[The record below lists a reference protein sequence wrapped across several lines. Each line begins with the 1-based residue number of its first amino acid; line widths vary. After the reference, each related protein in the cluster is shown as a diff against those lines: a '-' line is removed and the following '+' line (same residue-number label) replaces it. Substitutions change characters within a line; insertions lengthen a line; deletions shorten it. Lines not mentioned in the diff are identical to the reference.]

1 MGKLN
6 KKALIFSLLLTVIC
20 GVLLYGSFRNQQ
32 VPSEERPKMTIPV
45 SVREIK
51 VGEQVV
57 TADIRMQEISVDSL
71 PEGILSDSAAIEGL
85 YAKDVILPGEPFR
98 EQRLVKKEELSLA
111 YNLPDGY
118 RAVSL
123 FINESNL
130 LSMQVMTGDF
140 VDVIASWTMP
150 TMEGSDVQLTQ
161 TVLQNIEILALG
173 PNRTLDEKAGLPN
186 IGVNSVE
193 DMPRTATFAVTPEE
207 AEMLVYNAQFSTFT
221 LALRG
226 TDDKEVIKTDGAVVT
241 DMIPERFQSIAV
253 MPGDKPAEGGGSSGS
268 TGASGTDGTTPAAG
282 TTAP

>member
-20 GVLLYGSFRNQQ
+20 GALLYGSFRNQQ
-32 VPSEERPKMTIPV
+32 VPAEERPKTSIPV
-45 SVREIK
+45 SVREIQI
-51 VGEQVV
+51 GELVV
-57 TADIRMQEISVDSL
+57 AADIRMEEISSDSL
-71 PEGILSDSAAIEGL
+71 PEAILTDSAAIEGM
-85 YAKDVILPGEPFR
+85 YAKGVILPGEPFR

-140 VDVIASWTMP
+140 VDVIASWSMP
-150 TMEGSDVQLTQ
+150 TKEGAEVQLTQ

-173 PNRTLDEKAGLPN
+173 PNRTLGEKAGLPN
-186 IGVNSVE
+186 IGANSVE

-207 AEMLVYNAQFSTFT
+207 AEMLVFNAQFSSFT

-226 TDDKEVIKTDGAVVT
+226 TDDKEITKTDGAVVT

-253 MPGDKPAEGGGSSGS
+253 MPGDKAAESGGTTDG
-268 TGASGTDGTTPAAG
+268 SGTAGTTPTTG

>member
-20 GVLLYGSFRNQQ
+20 GALLYGSFRNQQ
-32 VPSEERPKMTIPV
+32 VPVEERPKTSIPV
-45 SVREIK
+45 SVREIRI
-51 VGEQVV
+51 GEQVV
-57 TADIRMQEISVDSL
+57 AADISMLEISSDSL
-71 PEGILSDSAAIEGL
+71 PEGILTENTAIEGL
-85 YAKDVILPGEPFR
+85 YAKEVILPGEPFR

-140 VDVIASWTMP
+140 VDVIASWSMP
-150 TMEGSDVQLTQ
+150 TKKGAEVQLTQ
-161 TVLQNIEILALG
+161 TVLQNIEVLALG
-173 PNRTLDEKAGLPN
+173 PNRVLGANAGLPN
-186 IGVNSVE
+186 RGAYSIE
-193 DMPRTATFAVTPEE
+193 DMPRTVTFAVTPEE
-207 AEMLVYNAQFSTFT
+207 AEMLVFNAQYSSFT

-226 TDDKEVIKTDGAVVT
+226 TDDKEVTKTDGAVVT

-253 MPGDKPAEGGGSSGS
+253 MPGDMPAESGGSTDG
-268 TGASGTDGTTPAAG
+268 SGTAGTTPATG
-282 TTAP
+282 TTVP